1 MTIIYINIFRL
12 KSIQQII
19 QRTPTLSI
27 IRSIVRNSCLP
38 RGPDRIYPHRDI
50 SQSSS
55 LNTNQRL
62 KFRQQKSHVF
72 PKCKFFQYPFYL
84 TWIFNY
90 FWWKILNVQFWFAV
104 FFVFRNQSHD
114 GPLQHH
120 SIRSS
125 NSHQNIPPLE
135 ALHADQGS
143 YQSSR
148 ERERLG
154 RDGNKSA
161 EQPYSMYVYQQW
173 AKMNPEAAANL
184 EPSQAADLFNRAVKV
199 RVFWYLANLYDV

>member
-1 MTIIYINIFRL
+1 MI
-12 KSIQQII
+12 
-19 QRTPTLSI
+19 
-27 IRSIVRNSCLP
+27 
-38 RGPDRIYPHRDI
+38 
-50 SQSSS
+50 
-55 LNTNQRL
+55 
-62 KFRQQKSHVF
+62 
-72 PKCKFFQYPFYL
+72 
-84 TWIFNY
+84 
-90 FWWKILNVQFWFAV
+90 
-104 FFVFRNQSHD
+104 FRNQSHD

-154 RDGNKSA
+154 RDGNKST

-184 EPSQAADLFNRAVKV
+184 EPSQAADLFNRAAKV
-199 RVFWYLANLYDV
+199 RVLISCNLYCERKLIRDCIAK